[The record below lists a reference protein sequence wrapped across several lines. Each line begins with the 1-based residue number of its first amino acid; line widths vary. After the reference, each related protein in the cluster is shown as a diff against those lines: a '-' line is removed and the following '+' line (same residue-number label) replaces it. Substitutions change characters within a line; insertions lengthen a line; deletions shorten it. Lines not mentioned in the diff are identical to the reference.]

1 MVRKISKFLAK
12 NILTIFLGCLLVIPV
27 LVLLCNWISD
37 FGNSAVSGLFKKDN
51 LILIG
56 KSFLL
61 SGTAS
66 LLATSLGSVCGFIL
80 NKYTFAFKG
89 FYKLVLLIPL
99 LIPDYVYAVA
109 WKDAWQL
116 LFGAGTNIN
125 SYTTVI
131 FVHILVFSPIAMLI
145 TGSAISQ
152 VNRGIEEAGLLMISF
167 RKMLLKILI
176 PIIRPSFTISFLLI
190 LIFSLSDFSVP
201 AFFGVRTFTTEIF
214 TQFSAFYNYQAAMGQ
229 SVFLLLICMVL
240 MFTESR
246 YLSDA
251 PFFAI
256 DTKGSNPRLYNCDNL
271 KFLLHSFFI
280 LLLLVAVILPV
291 FILFLQSFSGSEFL
305 LGKAWELVSPTF
317 LQSSVLALSGAFIIS
332 VIGLWTSWLKE
343 REKYKLPNTVL
354 MILFIIP
361 STVLGIAIIGFFNK
375 PVLNFIY
382 TSSLMIIIGYVGRFA
397 FISARITG
405 NGIRQIPLSLEE
417 AATVAGI
424 GSLRKYLKITLPL
437 LIPSLFASFVL
448 VFILCF
454 GELGTTIMVY
464 PPGTELMPVKFFTI
478 SANAPQALTSSMSLI
493 NFGIIISFIGTFYI
507 IGRKVFKRFSYE

>member
-1 MVRKISKFLAK
+1 MVRKISKFLAN
-12 NILTIFLGCLLVIPV
+12 NILTILLGCLLGIPV
-27 LVLLCNWISD
+27 LVLLFNWISD
-37 FGNSAVSGLFKKDN
+37 IGTSAVSVLFKNDN
-51 LILIG
+51 IILIG
-56 KSFLL
+56 KSLLL

-66 LLATSLGSVCGFIL
+66 LFATSLGSVCGFIL
-80 NKYTFAFKG
+80 NKYNFAYKG
-89 FYKLVLLIPL
+89 FYKLALLIPL
-99 LIPDYVYAVA
+99 LIPDYVFAVA

-116 LFGAGTNIN
+116 FFGAGTYIN
-125 SYTTVI
+125 SHITVI
-131 FVHILVFSPIAMLI
+131 FVHVLVFFPIAMLI

-152 VNRGIEEAGLLMISF
+152 VNKGIEEAGLLMISF

-201 AFFGVRTFTTEIF
+201 ALFGVRTFTTEIF

-229 SVFLLLICMVL
+229 SVFLLVICMVL
-240 MFTESR
+240 MFSESR

-251 PFFAI
+251 PFFTI
-256 DTKGSNPRLYNCDNL
+256 DTKGSNSRLYNCDNL
-271 KFLLHSFFI
+271 KLMVHSFFI
-280 LLLLVAVILPV
+280 LLLLVAVIFPV
-291 FILFLQSFSGSEFL
+291 FILLLQSFSGSELL
-305 LGKAWELVSPTF
+305 LGKAWRLVSPTF
-317 LQSSVLALSGAFIIS
+317 LQSSVLAFSGAFIIS
-332 VIGLWTSWLKE
+332 VLGLWTSWLKE
-343 REKYKLPNTVL
+343 REKNKLPNTLL

-382 TSSLMIIIGYVGRFA
+382 ASSIMIILGYIGRFA
-397 FISARITG
+397 FIAARITG
-405 NGIRQIPLSLEE
+405 NGIRQIPHSLEE
-417 AATVAGI
+417 SATVAGI
-424 GSLRKYLKITLPL
+424 GSFRKYLKITLPL

-464 PPGTELMPVKFFTI
+464 PPGTELMPIKFFTI

-493 NFGIIISFIGTFYI
+493 NFGIIISFIGAFYI